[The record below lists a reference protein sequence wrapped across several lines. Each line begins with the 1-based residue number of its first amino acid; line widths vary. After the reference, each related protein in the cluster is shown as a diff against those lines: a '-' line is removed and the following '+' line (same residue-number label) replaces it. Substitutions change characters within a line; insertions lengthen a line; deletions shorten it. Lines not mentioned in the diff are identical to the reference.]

1 MTINGE
7 QVDTEVFSNE
17 FRRLMQSQAD
27 RPASMKLDEQR
38 VREIARDNVIAG
50 TLLSQEAR
58 KRVPSVS
65 DSEVKH
71 RMRQLEKQYGDQVPI
86 EQFRPRIENEIR
98 IDRMYR
104 EIYRDLPKVTQ
115 ERAREAF
122 EKNPEAYKEP
132 EQVHCSHIVRHTF
145 GNADPNLSLQ
155 QIMEAQ
161 DRLRQGEP
169 FESVAR
175 RFSDEHGQAGDLGTF
190 ARGRM
195 VDKFENV
202 VFRMKPGEISDVFK
216 TEFGYHIVLLHEKIP
231 ERQRTFDE
239 AKDDVVR
246 DLQEAARRNAI
257 EELIDELR
265 SSAEIVEE
273 NTDE

>member
-7 QVDTEVFSNE
+7 HVDTEVFSNE

-27 RPASMKLDEQR
+27 RPVSMKIDEER
-38 VREIARDNVIAG
+38 VREIARENVIAG
-50 TLLSQEAR
+50 TLVSQEAR
-58 KRVPSVS
+58 KRVPSIS

-71 RMRQLEKQYGDQVPI
+71 RMRQLKKQYGEQVPL
-86 EQFRPRIENEIR
+86 EQFVPRIENEIR
-98 IDRMYR
+98 IDKMYR
-104 EIYRDLPKVTQ
+104 ELYKTLPKITQ
-115 ERAREAF
+115 EQARKAF
-122 EKNPEAYKEP
+122 EENPDAYKQP

-145 GNADPNLSLQ
+145 GGADPNISLQ

-169 FESVAR
+169 FESVSR

-190 ARGRM
+190 SRGRM

-202 VFRMKPGEISDVFK
+202 VFRMKAGEISDVFK

-231 ERQRTFDE
+231 ERQRTFEE
-239 AKDDVVR
+239 AKNDVVR

-257 EELIDELR
+257 EALIDDLKA
-265 SSAEIVEE
+265 SAEIEE
-273 NTDE
+273 DEEE